1 MNPADS
7 LTGHA
12 VNAIPAK
19 NRGKRWLFIVEVA
32 VVALIFYLAWRHLLP
47 VSKVPYLFVLG
58 WLSLRL
64 RGQRWKD
71 VGFTIATNWPM
82 LLFVGLLVGL
92 GMEALE
98 LFVTQ
103 PALTKL
109 LGKGPDLSQLNSLIG
124 NGNKLV
130 VALVLFWVVAAF
142 GEELFYRGFVMNRVA
157 GVLGGS
163 NGAWIVSFIFMIIL
177 FGLHHFS
184 QGVTGVTENIIDGA
198 ILGALYLAT
207 GRNLFAPIIAHG
219 IQDTVDALLIYSG
232 HYPGM

>member
-1 MNPADS
+1 VIGPLPA
-7 LTGHA
+7 
-12 VNAIPAK
+12 
-19 NRGKRWLFIVEVA
+19 NRGEKRWLLVVEVA
-32 VVALIFYLAWRHLLP
+32 VVAGIFYLAWRHLLP

-58 WLSLRL
+58 WISLRL

-71 VGFTIATNWPM
+71 VGFTIAPNWPM
-82 LLFVGLLVGL
+82 LLFIGLLVGL

-124 NGNKLV
+124 NANKLV
-130 VALVLFWVVAAF
+130 VALVLFWVLAAF
-142 GEELFYRGFVMNRVA
+142 GEELVYRGYLMNRVA
-157 GVLGGS
+157 GVLGDS
-163 NGAWIVSFIFMIIL
+163 NGAWVVSFIFMIIL
-177 FGLHHFS
+177 FGFHHFS
-184 QGVTGVTENIIDGA
+184 QGVTGISENMVDGA

-207 GRNLFAPIIAHG
+207 GRNLLAPIIAHG

>member
-1 MNPADS
+1 VIS
-7 LTGHA
+7 LA
-12 VNAIPAK
+12 PN
-19 NRGKRWLFIVEVA
+19 NRGNRWLLIIEVA
-32 VVALIFYLAWRHLLP
+32 VVAGIFYLDWRHLLP

-58 WLSLRL
+58 WISLRL

-71 VGFTIATNWPM
+71 VGFTIAPNWPM

-103 PALTKL
+103 PALTSL
-109 LGKGPDLSQLNSLIG
+109 LGKGPDLTELNSLIG

-142 GEELFYRGFVMNRVA
+142 GEELVYRGYLMNRVA

-163 NGAWIVSFIFMIIL
+163 NRAWIVSFIFMLIL
-177 FGLHHFS
+177 FGLHHFP
-184 QGVTGVTENIIDGA
+184 QGVTGVAENVIDGA
-198 ILGALYLAT
+198 ILGGLYLAT
-207 GRNLFAPIIAHG
+207 GRSLLAPIIAHG
-219 IQDTVDALLIYSG
+219 VQDTVDALLIYSG

>member
-1 MNPADS
+1 MD
-7 LTGHA
+7 A
-12 VNAIPAK
+12 VPAK
-19 NRGKRWLFIVEVA
+19 DRGKGWLLVIEIA
-32 VVALIFYLAWRHLLP
+32 VIAGIFYLAWRHLLP

-58 WLSLRL
+58 WISLRL

-71 VGFTIATNWPM
+71 VGFTIAPNWPV
-82 LLFVGLLVGL
+82 LLFVGFLVGL

-103 PALTKL
+103 PALTKV

-124 NGNKLV
+124 NANKLV

-142 GEELFYRGFVMNRVA
+142 GEELVYRGYVMNRVA
-157 GVLGGS
+157 GVLGGFKA
-163 NGAWIVSFIFMIIL
+163 AWTVSLIFMLAL

-198 ILGALYLAT
+198 ILGGLYLAT
-207 GRNLFAPIIAHG
+207 GRNLLAPIIAHG
-219 IQDTVDALLIYSG
+219 VTDTVDVLLIYSG
-232 HYPGM
+232 HYPGMS

>member
-1 MNPADS
+1 MDAL
-7 LTGHA
+7 LTD
-12 VNAIPAK
+12 
-19 NRGKRWLFIVEVA
+19 NREKRWLLAVEVA
-32 VVALIFYLAWRHLLP
+32 VVAGIFYLSWRHLLP

-58 WLSLRL
+58 WISLRL

-71 VGFTIATNWPM
+71 VGFTIAPNWPM

-124 NGNKLV
+124 NTNKLV
-130 VALVLFWVVAAF
+130 VALVLFWVLAAF
-142 GEELFYRGFVMNRVA
+142 GEELVYRGYLMNRIA
-157 GVLGGS
+157 GILGGS

-184 QGVTGVTENIIDGA
+184 QGVTGISENIVDGT
-198 ILGALYLAT
+198 ILGLLYLAT
-207 GRNLFAPIIAHG
+207 SRNLLAPIIAHG

-232 HYPGM
+232 HYPGI

>member
-1 MNPADS
+1 MGALRAND
-7 LTGHA
+7 
-12 VNAIPAK
+12 
-19 NRGKRWLFIVEVA
+19 REKRWLLFIEIA
-32 VVALIFYLAWRHLLP
+32 VVAGIFYLALRHLLP

-58 WLSLRL
+58 WISLRL
-64 RGQRWKD
+64 REQRWKD
-71 VGFTIATNWPM
+71 VGFTIAPNWPM

-109 LGKGPDLSQLNSLIG
+109 LGKGPDLSQLNSLVG
-124 NGNKLV
+124 NANKLV

-142 GEELFYRGFVMNRVA
+142 GEELVYRGYLMNRVA

-163 NGAWIVSFIFMIIL
+163 SGAWIASFIFMIIL

-184 QGVTGVTENIIDGA
+184 QGVTGVSENMVDGA
-198 ILGALYLAT
+198 ILGLLYLAT
-207 GRNLFAPIIAHG
+207 GRNLLAPIIAHG

>member
-1 MNPADS
+1 VD
-7 LTGHA
+7 A
-12 VNAIPAK
+12 VPAK
-19 NRGKRWLFIVEVA
+19 DRGKGWLLVIEIA
-32 VVALIFYLAWRHLLP
+32 VIAGIFYLAWRHLLP

-58 WLSLRL
+58 WISLRL

-71 VGFTIATNWPM
+71 VGFTIAPNWPV
-82 LLFVGLLVGL
+82 LLFVGFLVGL

-103 PALTKL
+103 PALTKV

-124 NGNKLV
+124 NANKLV

-142 GEELFYRGFVMNRVA
+142 GEELVYRGYVMNRVA
-157 GVLGGS
+157 GVLGGFKA
-163 NGAWIVSFIFMIIL
+163 AWTVSFIFMLAL

-198 ILGALYLAT
+198 ILGGLYLAT
-207 GRNLFAPIIAHG
+207 GRNLLAPIIAHG
-219 IQDTVDALLIYSG
+219 VTDTVDVLLIYSG
-232 HYPGM
+232 HYPGMS

>member
-1 MNPADS
+1 MD
-7 LTGHA
+7 A
-12 VNAIPAK
+12 VPAK
-19 NRGKRWLFIVEVA
+19 DRGKGWLFVVEIA
-32 VVALIFYLAWRHLLP
+32 VGAGIFYLAWRHLLP

-58 WLSLRL
+58 WISLRL
-64 RGQRWKD
+64 RGQHWKD
-71 VGFTIATNWPM
+71 VGFTIAPNWPV

-124 NGNKLV
+124 NTNKLV
-130 VALVLFWVVAAF
+130 VALALFWVVAAF
-142 GEELFYRGFVMNRVA
+142 GEELVYRGYLMNRVA
-157 GVLGGS
+157 GLLGGS

-177 FGLHHFS
+177 FGFHHFS
-184 QGVTGVTENIIDGA
+184 QGVTGMSENIVDGA
-198 ILGALYLAT
+198 ILGLLYLAT
-207 GRNLFAPIIAHG
+207 GRNLLAPIIAHG

>member
-1 MNPADS
+1 MEGTDAR
-7 LTGHA
+7 
-12 VNAIPAK
+12 PAK
-19 NRGKRWLFIVEVA
+19 WLFVVEIA
-32 VVALIFYLAWRHLLP
+32 VIAGIFYLAWRQQIP
-47 VSKVPYLFVLG
+47 FSKTPFLFVLG
-58 WLSLRL
+58 WISLRL

-71 VGFTIATNWPM
+71 VGFTIAPNWPV

-103 PALTKL
+103 PALTKV

-124 NGNKLV
+124 NANKLV

-142 GEELFYRGFVMNRVA
+142 GEELVYRGYLMNRIA

-163 NGAWIVSFIFMIIL
+163 NRAWIVSFILMIIL

-184 QGVTGVTENIIDGA
+184 QGVTGMSENIVDGA

-207 GRNLFAPIIAHG
+207 GRNLLAPIIAHG

-232 HYPGM
+232 HYPGI

>member
-1 MNPADS
+1 MDALRAND
-7 LTGHA
+7 
-12 VNAIPAK
+12 
-19 NRGKRWLFIVEVA
+19 REKRWLLIIEIA
-32 VVALIFYLAWRHLLP
+32 VVAGIFYLAWRHLLP

-58 WLSLRL
+58 WISLRL

-71 VGFTIATNWPM
+71 VGFTIAPNWPM
-82 LLFVGLLVGL
+82 LIFVGLLVGL

-109 LGKGPDLSQLNSLIG
+109 LGKGPDLSPLNSLIG
-124 NGNKLV
+124 NTNKLV
-130 VALVLFWVVAAF
+130 VGLVLFWVVAAF
-142 GEELFYRGFVMNRVA
+142 GEELVYRGYLMNRVA

-163 NGAWIVSFIFMIIL
+163 NGAWIASFIVMIIF
-177 FGLHHFS
+177 FGFHHFS
-184 QGVTGVTENIIDGA
+184 QGVTGMSENMVDGA

-207 GRNLFAPIIAHG
+207 GRNLLAPIIAHG

-232 HYPGM
+232 HYPGMV

>member
-1 MNPADS
+1 MDALRAND
-7 LTGHA
+7 
-12 VNAIPAK
+12 
-19 NRGKRWLFIVEVA
+19 REKRWLLVIEVA
-32 VVALIFYLAWRHLLP
+32 VVAGIFYLAWRHLLP

-58 WLSLRL
+58 WISLCL

-71 VGFTIATNWPM
+71 VGFTIVPNWPM

-92 GMEALE
+92 GIEALE

-124 NGNKLV
+124 NGKRLV

-142 GEELFYRGFVMNRVA
+142 GEELVYCGYVMNRVA
-157 GVLGGS
+157 GLLGGS

-207 GRNLFAPIIAHG
+207 GRNLLAPIIAHG
-219 IQDTVDALLIYSG
+219 VTDTIDAVLIYSG
-232 HYPGM
+232 HYPGMV